1 MKKLIIILIM
11 SGTFFSCNQQEGEP
25 DTRKFN
31 GQMTVLFN
39 GAEWKSP
46 ISFSLQKQNTCSP
59 DNSIIPLG
67 FGFSAYD
74 EIGYFQRN
82 LDLGFIL
89 PTTEIQ
95 SAQELLR
102 NTSQNNP
109 NLTKNTVIQSVRPSY
124 YTTIGYDAGSTFYLL
139 DSELKE
145 SYFQITHYDYEKKE
159 VHGVFELEFFLL
171 SKGSSEP
178 DAPDRIKFTQGKF
191 VAKAPEEWFQW
202 DRKCDPT

>member
-1 MKKLIIILIM
+1 MKKLIIILITA
-11 SGTFFSCNQQEGEP
+11 SAFLSCNQENGEP
-25 DTRKFN
+25 DMRKFN

-39 GAEWKSP
+39 GEEWKSP
-46 ISFSLQKQNTCSP
+46 ISFSLQKHITCSP
-59 DNSIIPLG
+59 DNSIVPLG

-74 EIGYFQRN
+74 EIGYFQRK

-109 NLTKNTVIQSVRPSY
+109 NFANIVGQPARPSY
-124 YTTIGYDAGSTFYLL
+124 YTTIGYDAGSTLYKL

-145 SYFQITHYDYEKKE
+145 SYFQITHYDYDKKE
-159 VHGVFELEFFLL
+159 IHGVFELEFFL
-171 SKGSSEP
+171 SFKGSSEP

-202 DRKCDPT
+202 DRKCDPR

>member
-1 MKKLIIILIM
+1 MKKLIIILII
-11 SGTFFSCNQQEGEP
+11 SGAFFSCNQEEGEP
-25 DTRKFN
+25 DTREFN

-39 GAEWKSP
+39 GEEWKSP
-46 ISFSLQKQNTCSP
+46 ISFSLQKQITCSP

-67 FGFSAYD
+67 FGFNAYD
-74 EIGYFQRN
+74 ETGRFQRKLN
-82 LDLGFIL
+82 LGFIL

-95 SAQELLR
+95 SSQELLR
-102 NTSQNNP
+102 NTSQNDP
-109 NLTKNTVIQSVRPSY
+109 NFGRNVRQPARPGHI
-124 YTTIGYDAGSTFYLL
+124 TTIGYDAISTVYKL

-145 SYFQITHYDYEKKE
+145 SYFQITHYDYDKKE
-159 VHGVFELEFFLL
+159 VHWVFELEFFLS

-202 DRKCDPT
+202 DRECDPT